1 VNRRGGGLW
10 LLAAL
15 VTMLAWT
22 AFTVAAVPARAT
34 TTETVTVSGR
44 STGQAMKPG
53 FLGVSLE
60 FRALHVYTGRNPK
73 AINPVLLQLL
83 RNLNPGQ
90 APIVR
95 IGGDST
101 DSTWWPMRG
110 VIPPSQITYSL
121 TQNWLQVVHSLASD
135 LGARL
140 ILGVNLAAGRPA
152 IAGAEARAFL
162 QGIGRT
168 YIDADEIGNEPDFF
182 PGYTFSDLLQSFPRW
197 TAAMPRVPLAGP
209 AVADPDWL
217 ANPGQFISV
226 AHGLKIFTL
235 HRYALRNCEPN
246 PASADYPS
254 AANLLA
260 DSSSYGLAQSVAP
273 FVTLAHAHGLQ
284 FRVGEFNSTSTAAC
298 IGKTGV
304 GDQFASALWMLDTL
318 FDFASVGVDGVNV
331 HSLPDAVYQL
341 FTFAKQRGS
350 WHAFVDP
357 DYYGM
362 LMFAQAF
369 PPAARLLS
377 VSAPSGLLKVWATL
391 AHDDT
396 IRVVL
401 INKDLASSYSVK
413 VDIPNASGPVKESAL
428 LAPSY
433 SATDG
438 VTLGGKSF
446 GVDTTTGNLFGS
458 PQIRTVQPTA
468 GGYSVAMPPASA
480 VVLTTQHTY
489 NFRPR
494 VGARGVKK

>member
-1 VNRRGGGLW
+1 MNRRGGGLW
-10 LLAAL
+10 LLTAL
-15 VTMLAWT
+15 VTMLTWT
-22 AFTVAAVPARAT
+22 AFTIAAAPARAT
-34 TTETVTVSGR
+34 TTETATVSGN

-53 FLGVSLE
+53 FLGLSLE

-73 AINPVLLQLL
+73 AVNPVLLQLI

-121 TQNWLQVVHSLASD
+121 TQNWLQVVHSLASN

-140 ILGVNLAAGRPA
+140 ILGVNLAIGRPA

-162 QGIGRT
+162 QGIGRK
-168 YIDADEIGNEPDFF
+168 YIDADEIGNEPDFI
-182 PGYTFSDLLQSFPRW
+182 PGYTFSDLLQTFPRW

-226 AHGLKIFTL
+226 AHGLRIFTL
-235 HRYALRNCEPN
+235 HRYALRNCQTN
-246 PASADYPS
+246 PAAADYPS

-284 FRVGEFNSTSTAAC
+284 FRVGELNSTATAAC
-298 IGKTGV
+298 IGRTGV
-304 GDQFASALWMLDTL
+304 GDEFASALWMLNTL

-331 HSLPDAVYQL
+331 HSLPDAVYEL
-341 FTFAKQRGS
+341 FTFAKQRGQ
-350 WHAFVDP
+350 WHAFVHP

-369 PPAARLLS
+369 PPGARLLS
-377 VSAPSGLLKVWATL
+377 VSAPSGPLKVWATR
-391 AHDDT
+391 APDNT
-396 IRVVL
+396 IRVAL
-401 INKDLASSYSVK
+401 INNDLANSYSVK
-413 VDIPNASGPVKESAL
+413 VEIPNASGSVKESAL

-433 SATDG
+433 SATDA
-438 VTLGGKSF
+438 VTLGGESF
-446 GVDTTTGNLFGS
+446 GVDTTTGKLFGS
-458 PQIRTVQPTA
+458 PQIRTVPSAA

-480 VVLTTQHTY
+480 VLLTTQHTY
-489 NFRPR
+489 NFRGK
-494 VGARGVKK
+494 VGAHGA